1 MLVAEAYGG
10 AGQPDRGLD
19 VLAGALK
26 AVEAGAERHYESEVH
41 RLRGEL
47 LLAVGRGAEDAEAC
61 FRRAVASAQ
70 AIGERSFEL
79 RAATSL
85 ARRLADRG
93 APVEARAALAP
104 VLGAFTEGYD
114 TRDLRAARAL
124 LAEIG

>member
-1 MLVAEAYGG
+1 M
-10 AGQPDRGLD
+10 
-19 VLAGALK
+19 
-26 AVEAGAERHYESEVH
+26 
-41 RLRGEL
+41 
-47 LLAVGRGAEDAEAC
+47 
-61 FRRAVASAQ
+61 ASAQ

-104 VLGAFTEGYD
+104 VLGAFTEGHH
-114 TRDLRAARAL
+114 TRDLRTARAL